1 MITTASIKSMRK
13 WAVSA
18 TKIRLW
24 ESILSLILMDTG
36 SRSYQNVNKGIKLRE
51 NTFKLLYCNDFHN
64 RSEMPKQYDLFWE
77 ETPEVS
83 EEDRKFI
90 SNRVDAIA
98 EKIDEIDEAI
108 NKAAVKWTTDRM
120 SKVDLTILRLAYY
133 EMKIDEDIP
142 EKVAVDQAIELAKKY
157 GTDDSPS
164 FVNGVLA
171 KLF

>member
-1 MITTASIKSMRK
+1 MNR
-13 WAVSA
+13 V
-18 TKIRLW
+18 
-24 ESILSLILMDTG
+24 
-36 SRSYQNVNKGIKLRE
+36 KLRE

-64 RSEMPKQYDLFWE
+64 RSEMAKQYDVFWE

-98 EKIDEIDEAI
+98 EKIDEIDGAI

>member
-1 MITTASIKSMRK
+1 MNR
-13 WAVSA
+13 V
-18 TKIRLW
+18 
-24 ESILSLILMDTG
+24 
-36 SRSYQNVNKGIKLRE
+36 KLRE

-133 EMKIDEDIP
+133 EMKTF
-142 EKVAVDQAIELAKKY
+142 LKKLLLIRPLNLLRNMEQMIHLHLLTVY
-157 GTDDSPS
+157 LQSYFRS
-164 FVNGVLA
+164 
-171 KLF
+171 

>member
-1 MITTASIKSMRK
+1 MGGNTWSIR
-13 WAVSA
+13 
-18 TKIRLW
+18 R
-24 ESILSLILMDTG
+24 
-36 SRSYQNVNKGIKLRE
+36 
-51 NTFKLLYCNDFHN
+51 
-64 RSEMPKQYDLFWE
+64 
-77 ETPEVS
+77 
-83 EEDRKFI
+83 
-90 SNRVDAIA
+90 IA